1 MWLLVPVSGALAN
14 ASAWPTTHGTVTHGA
29 IAALKIGGAGG
40 HPTLAPDWVSA
51 DIASPATPLIVNGV
65 VFAVPSGPD
74 AGAASSAGAPAVLY
88 AMNGTTGAALW
99 NSGQTMTA
107 ALSGRSFWS
116 ATGQV
121 YVGTTD
127 GTLYA
132 FGYPMERD

>member
-1 MWLLVPVSGALAN
+1 
-14 ASAWPTTHGTVTHGA
+14 
-29 IAALKIGGAGG
+29 
-40 HPTLAPDWVSA
+40 
-51 DIASPATPLIVNGV
+51 
-65 VFAVPSGPD
+65 
-74 AGAASSAGAPAVLY
+74 VLY
-88 AMNGTTGAALW
+88 AMNGTNGAALW

-127 GTLYA
+127 GVVYA

>member
-1 MWLLVPVSGALAN
+1 MISICL
-14 ASAWPTTHGTVTHGA
+14 
-29 IAALKIGGAGG
+29 
-40 HPTLAPDWVSA
+40 
-51 DIASPATPLIVNGV
+51 ATPASRHSPSLNFTTRSD
-65 VFAVPSGPD
+65 FAVPGGPE
-74 AGAASSAGAPAVLY
+74 AGATSSASVPAMLY
-88 AMNGTTGAALW
+88 AMNGTNGAALW

-127 GTLYA
+127 GVVYA